1 MNTARADAL
10 AARAHLLGE
19 GGWQFRRGD
28 AFRVMPPPPVAVWL
42 GDDAAACDA
51 PPLAGAGWTL
61 HPVGAPGLV
70 DARWFDAADPAQRA
84 ELLAG
89 LPAPGDDAA
98 APFAWAHRA
107 LCRQGLRLRIAAP
120 ADPGAPPL
128 LLQLRRLPRDAV
140 EAPLLIVELEPGARC
155 VLIETHVRDEV
166 ASCIPET
173 HVRDEV
179 ASCMPE
185 THVPDPV
192 ASSMP
197 ETHVRGD
204 APACR
209 HDVVQNLQLHLQL
222 RAGARLQ
229 HWRLVRPGAG
239 DRVAHHVHAQLGA
252 GAFYGQAL
260 LATGAAYHLQRSLV
274 ALDGVG
280 ADARA
285 GSVLLADGDRG
296 SQVDRQVRIVHAA
309 ARSASAVDVLALAR
323 ARALAAGDLH
333 AHVRP
338 GAEGADVRQ
347 HLAGIPTAGTPRLVL
362 RPQLEIEHDAVQASH
377 GATWGRLPED
387 ALFLAR
393 QRGLDEASA
402 LGLIL
407 QGMATAVLARGLGD
421 DTLPDAVGATPA
433 LAAALAGHLHRA
445 AGDRDG

>member
-10 AARAHLLGE
+10 AARSHLLDE

-42 GDDAAACDA
+42 GDDGAACDA

-70 DARWFDAADPAQRA
+70 DARWLDAADPAQRA

-89 LPAPGDDAA
+89 LPTPGDDAA

-107 LCRQGLRLRIAAP
+107 LCRRGLRLRIAAP
-120 ADPGAPPL
+120 ADDGAPPL
-128 LLQLRRLPRDAV
+128 LLQLRHLPCDAV
-140 EAPLLIVELEPGARC
+140 EAPLLVVELEPGARC
-155 VLIETHVRDEV
+155 VVIETHVRDEV
-166 ASCIPET
+166 AARPPGTHVRDDFAACPPET
-173 HVRDEV
+173 HVRD
-179 ASCMPE
+179 
-185 THVPDPV
+185 
-192 ASSMP
+192 
-197 ETHVRGD
+197 G

-209 HDVVQNLQLHLQL
+209 RDVVQNLQLHLQL
-222 RAGARLQ
+222 GTGARLQ
-229 HWRLVRPGAG
+229 HWRLVQPGAG
-239 DRVAHHVHAQLGA
+239 DRVAHHVHARLGG

-260 LATGAAYHLQRSLV
+260 LATGAAYHLQRTIV
-274 ALDGVG
+274 ALDGTG

-296 SQVDRQVRIVHAA
+296 SQVDRQVRVVHAA
-309 ARSASAVDVLALAR
+309 ARSASEVDVLALAR
-323 ARALAAGDLH
+323 HRALAAGDLH

-347 HLAGIPTAGTPRLVL
+347 HLAGIPTAGAPRLVL
-362 RPQLEIEHDAVQASH
+362 RPQLEIEHDAVQAAH

-393 QRGLDEASA
+393 QRGLDEANA
-402 LGLIL
+402 LALIL
-407 QGMATAVLARGLGD
+407 QGMATAVLARGLGED
-421 DTLPDAVGATPA
+421 ALPDAVGATPA
-433 LAAALAGHLHRA
+433 LAAALAGHLQRA
-445 AGDRDG
+445 TGDGRG

>member
-10 AARAHLLGE
+10 AARAHLLDE

-28 AFRVMPPPPVAVWL
+28 AFRVMPPPPAAVWL
-42 GDDAAACDA
+42 GDDSAACDA

-70 DARWFDAADPAQRA
+70 DARWLDAADPAQRA

-120 ADPGAPPL
+120 ADAGAPPL
-128 LLQLRRLPRDAV
+128 LLQLRHRPRDTV
-140 EAPLLIVELEPGARC
+140 EAPLLVVELAPGARC
-155 VLIETHVRDEV
+155 VLIETHL
-166 ASCIPET
+166 
-173 HVRDEV
+173 RDEV

-185 THVPDPV
+185 
-192 ASSMP
+192 A
-197 ETHVRGD
+197 HVRDD

-222 RAGARLQ
+222 GAGARLQ
-229 HWRLVRPGAG
+229 HWRQVQPGTA
-239 DRVAHHVHAQLGA
+239 DRVAHHVHARLGA
-252 GAFYGQAL
+252 DAFYGQAL
-260 LATGAAYHLQRSLV
+260 LATGGAYHLQRTLV

-280 ADARA
+280 ASASA

-296 SQVDRQVRIVHAA
+296 SQVDRQVRVAHAA

-323 ARALAAGDLH
+323 GRALAAGDLH

-347 HLAGIPTAGTPRLVL
+347 HLAGIPTAGAPRLVL
-362 RPQLEIEHDAVQASH
+362 RPQLEIEHDAVQAGH

-393 QRGLDEASA
+393 QRGLDEATA
-402 LGLIL
+402 LALIL
-407 QGMATAVLARGLGD
+407 QGMASAVLARGLGED
-421 DTLPDAVGATPA
+421 ALPDAVGATPA
-433 LAAALAGHLHRA
+433 LAAALAGHLQRA
-445 AGDRDG
+445 TGDGRG